1 MSMEYGTPVIG
12 VTNSD
17 VGPQIR
23 TDYYNK
29 KALVEAAKEMYF
41 GQLANVTAMP

>member
-1 MSMEYGTPVIG
+1 MSYNDPAGGTP
-12 VTNSD
+12 SD
-17 VGPQIR
+17 VGTQIR